1 MKKLI
6 ILSAIAFITT
16 TGFAQMNQPDQTKP
30 KTEKKEVPAK
40 PAKYEC
46 PMHADIKSDV
56 PGKCS
61 KCGMNLVA
69 VKTFVCPMH
78 KDVTSNVQGKCPK
91 CGMDL
96 VEKKS

>member
-16 TGFAQMNQPDQTKP
+16 TGFAQMSKMDTGKTKN
-30 KTEKKEVPAK
+30 EKADTAK
-40 PAKYEC
+40 QMKYVC
-46 PMHADIKSDV
+46 PMHADVKSDA
-56 PGKCS
+56 PGKCP

-69 VKTFVCPMH
+69 IKTYTCPMH
-78 KDVTSNVQGKCPK
+78 KEVTSNVQGKCPK

-96 VEKKS
+96 VEKKN